1 MKKLIRI
8 FAVLLLVLTVV
19 GCSKPAET
27 TEEDVEIVIWHTFT
41 DAQNEELEKIA
52 ADFSAAHEHIN
63 VVVEQQPYADFDSKV
78 ANAVRSDV
86 GPSLIVHY
94 STEAATFADE
104 GLLIDFM
111 PYIEADE
118 GLAAY
123 QASVSTGA
131 YADATQFDNGTKM
144 FIYPLNLTANLL
156 FYNKTLF
163 DELNITVPETW
174 DELTVASQTIYD
186 AKGIPGFGMDSLT
199 DNFILWLNQNSVGY
213 IDANTKTVAFNTDKS
228 VELLN
233 WFADGVKA
241 GYFSI
246 APTGNYYSED
256 IGSETIASYIGS
268 CAGASYVASSVGD
281 KFEWAMAPVPQTTGT
296 DQVTT
301 AFIRGIIGFSKDEAH
316 DQAVYEFVKYWTS
329 AEVHAEWCA
338 AFNAL
343 SPYIATTETDTYISY
358 LAGNEAMALAQEGVE
373 YGVTAPSLTGSATVR
388 DEVKA
393 MITKVALGEMTAE
406 EALTLAET
414 NSNAA
419 LAE

>member
-1 MKKLIRI
+1 MKKLIKI
-8 FAVLLLVLTVV
+8 FAVLLLALTIV

-94 STEAATFADE
+94 STLAATFADE

-118 GLAAY
+118 GLEAY
-123 QASVSTGA
+123 QASVSAGA

-144 FIYPLNLTANLL
+144 YVYPLNLTATLL

-174 DELTVASQTIYD
+174 DDLTVASQTIYD
-186 AKGIPGFGMDSLT
+186 AKGIPGFGMDSLV
-199 DNFILWLNQNSVGY
+199 DNFVLWLNQNSVGY
-213 IDANTKTVAFNTDKS
+213 IDATTKTVAFNTDKS

-241 GYFSI
+241 GYFSV

-256 IGSETIASYIGS
+256 IGSQTIASYIGS

-296 DQVTT
+296 DKVTT

-316 DQAVYEFVKYWTS
+316 DQAVYEFIKYWTS
-329 AEVHAEWCA
+329 ADVHAEWCET
-338 AFNAL
+338 FNAL

-388 DEVKA
+388 DEVTA
-393 MITKVALGEMTAE
+393 MIKKVALGEMTAE
-406 EALTLAET
+406 EAITLAET